1 MAALGA
7 LSAEGATLR
16 GTVGD
21 AQEAVGIR
29 PAPAFSHFAAHL
41 VSAAGALVSPVEP
54 TSAAAVALG
63 AIDSSMAPLGPIFLD
78 HAQTLGAGKWNVN
91 AVAMQSLGDSV
102 LDGQGLDNLG
112 ASSGRTILKRTPTG
126 HGPPLEA
133 VRLRYDLDLRLRAL
147 AIALS
152 RGLTDDVDVSV
163 LVPVVS
169 SAIDCAVTAGGRSGA
184 VHTGSVGVGDLDV
197 RLKYALPTPKPFYGA
212 ATLDAVFPVG
222 DKAQAH
228 GTGDYWLMPAADFS
242 LGNTRLE
249 ANVRL
254 GAAVDLSD
262 ARQSHAIYGV
272 SGSALLWPRHLAAV
286 VEFLGSSAFVPSLSV
301 PDTQTLVLSHGS
313 VGPGSLLGVD
323 WLDRLDRFNL
333 AFGVR
338 VPLGA
343 HVMAFASGLLP
354 LNRGSGLRPDGITP
368 AVGVGGAW

>member
-1 MAALGA
+1 MAA
-7 LSAEGATLR
+7 LSAEAATLR
-16 GTVGD
+16 GVLGD

-29 PAPAFSHFAAHL
+29 PAAAFSHFADHL

-63 AIDSSMAPLGPIFLD
+63 AIDSTMAPLGPIFLD
-78 HAQTLGAGKWNVN
+78 HAATLGAGVWNLN
-91 AVAMQSLGDSV
+91 AVATQSLGDAT
-102 LDGQGLDNLG
+102 LDGQGLGELG
-112 ASSGRTILKRTPTG
+112 AGSGRTLLRRTATG
-126 HGPPLEA
+126 HGPPLQA
-133 VRLRYDLDLRLRAL
+133 VRLRYALDLRLRAL
-147 AIALS
+147 AVAVS

-163 LVPVVS
+163 LVPIVS
-169 SAIDCAVTAGGRSGA
+169 SAIDCTVNAGGRSGA
-184 VHTGSVGVGDLDV
+184 VHTGSVGVGDFDV
-197 RLKYALPTPKPFYGA
+197 RLKYALPIPEPIRGA
-212 ATLDAVFPVG
+212 ATLDGVFPVG

-228 GTGDYWLMPAADFS
+228 GTGEYWAIPAADFS
-242 LGNTRLE
+242 VGNGRLE

-254 GAAVDLSD
+254 GAAVAVSD
-262 ARQSHAIYGV
+262 ARQSHALYGV

-286 VEFLGSSAFVPSLSV
+286 VEFLGSSAFVPSVSV

-313 VGPGSLLGVD
+313 VGTGALLGVD
-323 WLDRLDRFNL
+323 WFDRLDRFNL

-368 AVGVGGAW
+368 AVGVGGSW